1 MAEAIINHTQVH
13 LVMEEI
19 SKSMMAIERASY
31 MLQAQCLEDPRDMDA
46 MHFAIQC
53 MAQRAGLLSELV
65 SSHCGH
71 PSAPDGLVNQACAWQ
86 WFLPPA
92 FFEPNALQSP
102 PLE

>member
-31 MLQAQCLEDPRDMDA
+31 ILQAQFLEDPRDMDA
-46 MHFAIQC
+46 MHCAIQC

-65 SSHCGH
+65 SSRCGQ

-92 FFEPNALQSP
+92 FFEQNTRRSP
-102 PLE
+102 PLK